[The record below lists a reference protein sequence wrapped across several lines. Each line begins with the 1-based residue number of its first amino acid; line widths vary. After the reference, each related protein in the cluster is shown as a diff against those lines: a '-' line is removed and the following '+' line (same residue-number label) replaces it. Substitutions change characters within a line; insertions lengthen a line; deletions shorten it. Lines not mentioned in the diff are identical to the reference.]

1 MATRDDNPALLLYV
15 LKVSPE
21 TATRRWSASLLGQSP
36 GRPVE
41 EHEFDNPL
49 ALARF
54 LAQVSMHAPP
64 REGLR

>member
-36 GRPVE
+36 GRTVE

-54 LAQVSMHAPP
+54 LAQVSMRPPP